1 MSKSGGQ
8 VVTGNEQDEILGW
21 EARAGG
27 RPPLCPNGACLCSMR
42 PDTDARCDHASFQPV
57 VCLHCGQRGVVAT
70 NGVLVLFGFRHEFVI
85 GYGLSLSTMTVKVS
99 EAAVILFGQHGLT
112 PNQIAAYAAEWAL
125 LSGCTTGI
133 LRLSAD
139 QPTLTACYEHFRRS
153 VLDPGL
159 GSGSVRAA

>member
-1 MSKSGGQ
+1 
-8 VVTGNEQDEILGW
+8 
-21 EARAGG
+21 
-27 RPPLCPNGACLCSMR
+27 MR
-42 PDTDARCDHASFQPV
+42 PDPDARCDHASFQPV